1 MSIYETPK
9 NLTLQEAVQQLVN
22 TGTTNWHVD
31 PDEVVITEKD
41 RESVAVIALLFGE
54 EDSRSILNMLHETG
68 VLQAQ
73 GDMLNDE
80 VVNDALAHIQEKEER
95 EFDQKNG

>member
-9 NLTLQEAVQQLVN
+9 KLTLQEAVQQLVN

-41 RESVAVIALLFGE
+41 HESVAVIAQLFGE
-54 EDSRSILNMLHETG
+54 EDPRSVLDLLQQTG

-80 VVNDALAHIQEKEER
+80 VVNDALAHIQEQEER
-95 EFDQKNG
+95 EFDRKNG